1 MASVRNLKKDIHYV
15 LGDIIQAVYIHELA
29 ATQGPTVESSAL
41 IEEALTSFDSLIERV
56 NAKNVENK
64 KAHFKQVYK
73 DLEVVAGGLVE
84 KLNAL

>member
-29 ATQGPTVESSAL
+29 AVEGPTVESNAL
-41 IEEALTSFDSLIERV
+41 VEEALTTFDSLIAQV

-64 KAHFKQVYK
+64 KAHFNQIYK
-73 DLEVVAGGLVE
+73 DLEVAAGGLVE

>member
-29 ATQGPTVESSAL
+29 AVEGPTVESSAL
-41 IEEALTSFDSLIERV
+41 IEEALTTFDSLIERI

-64 KAHFKQVYK
+64 KVHFNQIYK
-73 DLEVVAGGLVE
+73 DLEVAAGGLVE
-84 KLNAL
+84 KLNTL

>member
-29 ATQGPTVESSAL
+29 AVEGPTVESNAL
-41 IEEALTSFDSLIERV
+41 IEEALTTFDSLIAQV
-56 NAKNVENK
+56 NARNVENK
-64 KAHFKQVYK
+64 RVHFNQIYK
-73 DLEVVAGGLVE
+73 DLEVAAGGLVE

>member
-1 MASVRNLKKDIHYV
+1 MASVKNLKKDIHYV

-29 ATQGPTVESSAL
+29 ATEGPTVESNAL
-41 IEEALTSFDSLIERV
+41 IEEALTAFDSLVERI

-64 KAHFKQVYK
+64 KAHFNQIYK